1 MKRFFIIFV
10 ICFASLIGVF
20 AGVFGIKYLKGDFNP
35 VIINPED
42 ISFNSDIYEEV
53 DDFWVTIT
61 TTTEGVTITN
71 VNLSFAK
78 GIKTNTY
85 GEGYITDGVIV
96 IPKQAKIGIPF
107 KVELRKTDDAEADG
121 LPWIKGGISNIVAKS
136 ECETTP
142 QDTATIYVDVPV
154 YKTELVVFAGD
165 GQVEATSSYT
175 SALKY
180 IEGQSALTK
189 PTQKALNAGDTFY
202 VGIKYYPERS
212 AYKYS
217 KMSSSNVLVAYNE
230 QILAKLEEL
239 DLTQEYASKFET
251 LNDLFT
257 VDQTAKTISIEE
269 LMQAYLDIVDLSK
282 ASNATKVGQFN
293 QFLQTLIQEQFEK
306 NLKYY
311 TFEES
316 ASNERT
322 YLTKL
327 SRVNGTNLYKVQATT
342 DSILLQS
349 GATANIYAYTFTNS
363 KLEQSTFN
371 AVGNNYINLLSTL
384 ENLYTEN
391 GLGVANKKVD
401 KPQLAINIVDVDVD
415 KITINGEIEDFS
427 ISKVHTI
434 YLAKQGTNTATTSY
448 LGLNLSNSNV
458 PAVNLQNKLSNVG
471 IRFEKRRSTNEWE
484 TADEIK
490 FVDSENYTQVTYD
503 GKTYYLPL
511 GSAVGYMNTYWQIYS
526 DTYLAI
532 DTRAVI
538 VCFKG
543 DLTGEILS
551 DQVVLSQDSPVFKLT
566 DPSQNEKT
574 VQWTDTTPL
583 TLNIVNITDTI
594 DMSVVETTSGEESLK
609 NVSYN
614 TEIDLSNYVN
624 IPVENFY
631 RTYKFF
637 LYSDDTEQETGD
649 PISNYFYVV
658 GNSSKQYQFYG
669 ATKNL
674 YELDGNILK
683 LKSSEWPE
691 NYSVKVIFATIK
703 TDALRQPILTPVY
716 GEDGETIL
724 DYHYTF
730 AKYSAVE
737 DNYVKNLSAITINF
751 VGSIKTLSGVVSNA
765 LRENSIKDDVAGKAQ
780 DGLFKVAQ
788 KANNALIVTVQNNG
802 DDATLVKSAIDN
814 GDLRIE
820 ARAGKSGANN
830 FITFTT
836 EYLAGENYFL
846 ISTNGNLEE
855 DVLVRLYL
863 VYNVDGEE
871 YLFPVVINDTAV
883 GNAGTYHELTIVK
896 DTSAVANF
904 NFFTASGVVSVD
916 EISYIKVVTDYEKN
930 PDNSPNTSKFK
941 KSYYAYFKD
950 TTKEMVEINIIDT
963 TSNKILVEVIDFL
976 GNTSSK
982 ITNWYLT
989 SSNQSVVTISD
1000 NQKLNFIG
1008 VCDEINP
1015 VTISLFIASGVLQQ
1029 TVNFVVNETG
1039 YASKVVANQDTINEF
1054 VIFDEEVDKNKIYN
1068 FTKQTIAV
1076 NVNTSEVFQ
1085 IDNVLRIFYKL
1096 NQEQEIANQLPMLVY
1111 LANADSLKRLQKISS
1126 ETDFVN
1132 KLVDKA
1138 DSEFHFEK
1146 NNITTIKL
1154 SKDLGTVVSIELL
1167 FVCQELGI
1175 TQEVTLKFNQNISI
1189 TDVSITN
1196 VATGNNV
1203 VVGASVYQIY
1213 AGIDYKVEITSNATK
1228 LLWYYD
1234 GQTENFNEINEY
1246 SFIFYLQDGSLSQ
1259 QKIHITNVADGLPT
1273 DGDLNYILEFNVQ
1286 NNIML
1291 KHQTKQQKSLTGNKL
1306 TLEFT
1311 EIFERRTALTQQ
1323 QMLEGGYTINPNLAT
1338 YCMLG
1343 EITFDFDTKYAS
1355 DNAKINTIEDVV
1367 TNVTISPETKQLII
1381 TFKEFRDKLDI
1392 VIYIKC
1398 NGEIVGD
1405 ALKLTIIPQN
1415 QLRPENP
1422 ETKRIVTNYNGEK
1435 AIVVSNGQTVKST
1448 STNLFSSLFNEG
1460 TVVDCDS
1467 TFYDTY
1473 TTTDSGITK
1482 VVFSGNTLFENTG
1495 KYVSVTKEGISTY
1508 YVVIISKLAFPFV
1521 EFTNNDA
1528 ETINYNDVDIYNL
1541 FVETSNLLEYYQ
1553 NNDIASFIPTVPEDE
1568 TEAKLLLVNTES
1580 DTNAVFKLKPITGAI
1595 YNKVNFNSVLGS
1607 IEVLQGSLS
1616 ANSYASINA
1625 VTADNENG
1633 SIYLNVN
1640 PVGEDVYLK
1649 VVMYILPNG
1658 SMTYYEIPVVVKL
1671 EVSQILHIN
1680 YAFSGKQDSSAN
1692 PYYGSDNYD
1701 KKIMLENAS
1710 TFEEDF
1716 KYMEYL
1722 SFDINGKASL
1732 DLINKN
1738 YNRFVV
1744 YKGATLD
1751 TNYDDGFK
1759 FEIVKVSK
1767 NYSGV
1772 WSYIDTAQMLKYA
1785 NFENNMLT
1793 STSGLITINNVGD
1806 GTAYR
1811 VKIKVTTSGGAV
1823 SYYYLSVGEQIPMT
1837 LNRQKD
1843 TTNVSV
1849 GSYDMITVSANDV
1862 LLIGGGKEGDYAY
1875 ATVSPMYYYYITNAT
1890 YNKELQ
1896 FRLFDSDGN
1905 AVYNSEE
1912 IAKYILIDKNKLTIK
1927 VQPVGANF
1935 KIQIYT
1941 SYGELTMVNI
1951 TVKQSVNINLT
1962 NNTIYSGTK
1971 YSSYS
1976 DIINATPASGAESI
1990 GRIQIMSVQKV
2001 GASLSNNLF
2010 ECSDGF
2016 VFAHIPAGQ
2025 TKTFDMCLAIEIK
2038 INTDTFTVQ
2047 HTFNSVSV
2055 TPRIVAKTFD
2065 NGFYRD
2071 DTATELTTYVESDGY
2086 IDISN
2091 NLWGQMFE
2099 DQKRKVDNPTSS
2111 GIDLANEDNLK
2122 FFIEGVDCTANVKN
2136 TSIQW
2141 TITNAL
2147 IDEDIRNWS
2156 FVIKD
2161 ISGQVLA
2168 QSYAKITIKPQYDV
2182 AINYPTVVDS
2192 TSENVVLLNCEYVQ
2206 NGSEV
2211 DFSTANFASSLARIV
2226 VQKANSG
2233 TYSEYND
2240 YVIVYEG
2247 AGGIYND
2254 KVALSDKRVSF
2265 SFDASDF
2272 NNKTEIECRFDV
2284 VIGEKTYAT
2293 YVVKVLKDSPFSL
2306 DADYL
2311 DNITFGYGSES
2322 TDLFKTVDV
2331 YVTLPGGFTLGQKVD
2346 LYVGN
2351 GIKIAQSI
2359 YYKEGDI
2366 YHALLK
2372 VTDYQKDL
2380 KVYICLADSMVV
2392 GSDAECTKVE
2402 FKVRATLKY
2411 QGYQVQYK
2419 HYDSVM
2425 GDAELTQIAGTPVNN
2440 VYSYSAKVAKGSNL
2454 SIVSSDNVV
2463 EGVYVDYIFDI
2474 SIDDSHTTQDK
2485 ALILNA
2491 NEVENGQSFVTLF
2504 GVKDAMG
2511 NKFWYNQLGNTK
2523 NTTLRVRDIGGSIEC
2538 LPVYPQTIEETF
2550 VFDYLMKPLGAKND
2564 GTLCELTFKYT
2575 YDDKIYEKVLYVK
2588 VISDIEFEVY
2598 NNDGTTT
2605 PNSKSNPLKIN
2616 SGADDIL
2623 FVSAAQ
2629 TKYIYAYSKYAKEPT
2644 NLAQQLIL
2652 TVEKLTESATDFI
2665 TIRKQTSPL
2674 SLMID
2679 VMKDAEFGNKT
2690 IHITLKDNY
2699 GYKIDYYIE
2708 LVASIN
2714 VTSYTVDAGK
2724 VFEGKSISVYNKNK
2738 ADGKETTGA
2747 VAVTLNKGADKD
2759 TSTDIIIYEASFW
2772 YKGKTEYNSSVINN
2786 VTASKISFKFL
2797 PDTIWDTSK
2806 NNGISNGLSFTGSL
2820 HIVIGINTS
2829 STERYSFD
2837 VDFTIYKKYKFDLSA
2852 ENTFIREDVDVNLAH
2867 FIDVYDYSQDTYLG
2881 KPEIEENE
2889 QLKIKLTLNQNG
2901 SETVS
2906 GATQD
2911 LLASSSK
2918 LLYTHI
2924 TEAINEF
2931 NGSTTIREQE
2941 QALSKLSKYGIW
2953 PNSYTDGGVITI
2965 TSGTDVK
2972 AMFESGL
2979 YNGYLLVNKQ
2989 NKYCIYDVSGN
3000 LIVLP
3005 DEITS
3010 DYKMYDANGNEV
3022 MKKTLAFEN
3031 LNVYLNIEAVHKTN
3045 NSKTSSLV
3053 FSTIEKV
3060 DGKYSI
3066 NYRLKLGANSDKFSA
3081 GVTTQDYYFNVWL
3094 CDITDSAIRNKTRV
3108 ATTIA
3113 GDLGAS
3119 NAVNNQQLT
3128 AIQTSTLYQVSITN
3142 GNSSTSSGE
3151 GASSDEQISLAF
3163 TVGNNNNVVYVINSY
3178 FTSDSEQTSNINA
3191 GKHDF
3196 DLFNGTYTGLKYEMV
3211 DGSWLHTA
3219 GSFSVDF
3226 EGNTVSLFTGKI
3238 NTITYVNGLSDVDV
3252 LKAKNILKATYIV
3265 EGETRSSDLSYRGSL
3280 VGSTFDYNSKNQI
3293 HYQTRTIKDVE
3304 ILYKDYGNDE
3314 ENPVNANAKEKKDL
3328 QVYLTLK
3335 YTGVNSE
3342 NAYVG
3347 STIHYVYLNNLGTS
3361 AIDENG
3367 AVASTVTVA
3376 FNSTDDNY
3384 WAKGFELKTG
3394 VGVANILA
3402 MSEDKTFVG
3411 SNDEVANVNSLS
3423 FEVGRLI
3430 GASGDVITSSL
3441 FDIDS
3446 VSGAITL
3453 KQGFILNSYYVS
3465 IIIKCKYQGSTEPK
3479 QIGEVYLA
3487 FVNVLSMDIYG
3498 IGNNKF
3504 KLNISQLVETGTTI
3518 TAEQV
3523 KLEGS
3528 VTSSVYKNGEDWYA
3542 EFDNANGTIQDGQFM
3557 LTVGDTSRYVYLTK
3571 HEISVA
3577 GGEINLYK
3585 IDSTNYAFYGDNIL
3599 ICSNNETLSAN
3610 EKHSLGE
3617 EISAITIYTSDWTE
3631 IANGSYQ
3638 SGDGIYLFTSLSTTI
3653 TSGGKYYIG
3662 SDNSYCEVI
3671 INTVNRYIDGLS
3683 LTIDATNGNY
3693 FDLTDKKLHSA
3704 SSSDQDLYNLLNNG
3718 CTSIKIGENI
3728 VEITTIGDKKV
3739 ISFAGTLE
3747 TNYNVFSFIDKDG
3760 DLQQYLVY
3768 ISH

>member
-10 ICFASLIGVF
+10 ICFSSLIGVF

-42 ISFNSDIYEEV
+42 ISFNSDVYEEV
-53 DDFWVTIT
+53 DDFLVTIT
-61 TTTEGVTITN
+61 TTTEGVTVTN

-78 GIKTNTY
+78 GTKTNTY

-96 IPKQAKIGIPF
+96 IPKQVQIGVPF
-107 KVELRKTDDAEADG
+107 KIELRKTDDAETDG
-121 LPWIKGGISNIVAKS
+121 LSWIKGGISNIVAKS

-165 GQVEATSSYT
+165 GQVETTSSYT

-180 IEGQSALTK
+180 IEGQSSLTK

-217 KMSSSNVLVAYNE
+217 KMSSTNILVEYNE

-239 DLTQEYASKFET
+239 GLTQEYASKFEA

-257 VDQTAKTISIEE
+257 TDQTAKTISIDE
-269 LMQAYLDIVDLSK
+269 LMNAYLDIVDMTNV
-282 ASNATKVGQFN
+282 SNATKVGQFN
-293 QFLQTLIQEQFEK
+293 QFLQELIQEQFEN

-327 SRVNGTNLYKVQATT
+327 SRVSGTNLYKVQATT

-371 AVGNNYINLLSTL
+371 AVGNNYTNLLSTL
-384 ENLYTEN
+384 ENLYTES
-391 GLGVANKKVD
+391 GLDVANKQVD
-401 KPQLAINIVDVDVD
+401 KPQLAIDIVDVDVD
-415 KITINGEIEDFS
+415 QITINGEIEDFS

-471 IRFEKRRSTNEWE
+471 IRFEKRKSTNEWE
-484 TADEIK
+484 PANEIQ
-490 FVDSENYTQVTYD
+490 FVDAENYTQVTYD
-503 GKTYYLPL
+503 GNTYYLPL
-511 GSAVGYMNTYWQIYS
+511 GSSVGYMNTYWQIYS

-543 DLTGEILS
+543 DLSSEILA
-551 DQVVLSQDSPVFKLT
+551 DQVVSAQDSPVFKLT

-583 TLNIVNITDTI
+583 TLNIVNITNTI
-594 DMSVVETTSGEESLK
+594 DMSVVETTDGEETLK

-614 TEIDLSNYVN
+614 TEIDLSEYIN
-624 IPVENFY
+624 IPTENFY
-631 RTYKFF
+631 QSYKFF
-637 LYSDDTEQETGD
+637 LYSDDTDEEKAD
-649 PISNYFYVV
+649 PISKYFYVV
-658 GNSSKQYQFYG
+658 GNTSKQYQFYG

-703 TDALRQPILTPVY
+703 TDALRQPILTPIY
-716 GEDGETIL
+716 GEDGETIT
-724 DYHYTF
+724 DYNYTF

-788 KANNALIVTVQNNG
+788 NSSNALIVTIQNQT
-802 DDATLVKSAIDN
+802 DDASLVKSAIDN
-814 GDLRIE
+814 GSLRIE

-871 YLFPVVINDTAV
+871 YLFPVVINDTVA
-883 GNAGTYHELTIVK
+883 GGAGTYHELTIVK

-904 NFFTASGVVSVD
+904 NFFSASGVVPAD

-930 PDNSPNTSKFK
+930 PDGSANTSKFK

-950 TTKEMVEINIIDT
+950 TAKEMVEINIIDT

-989 SSNQSVVTISD
+989 SSNQSVITISD

-1008 VCDEINP
+1008 ICDEINP
-1015 VTISLFIASGVLQQ
+1015 VTVSLFIANAVLQQ
-1029 TVNFVVNETG
+1029 TINFVVNETG
-1039 YASKVVANQDTINEF
+1039 YASKVVANQDTINEV
-1054 VIFDEEVDKNKIYN
+1054 VIFDEEIDKNKVYN

-1076 NVNTSEVFQ
+1076 NVNTSEVFS

-1096 NQEQEIANQLPMLVY
+1096 NKEQEIANQLPMLVY

-1126 ETDFVN
+1126 ESDFVN
-1132 KLVDKA
+1132 QLVDRA
-1138 DSEFHFEK
+1138 DSEFYFEK
-1146 NNITTIKL
+1146 NNIETIKL

-1167 FVCQELGI
+1167 FVCSELGI

-1196 VATGNNV
+1196 VATQNNV
-1203 VVGASVYQIY
+1203 IVGSSVYQIY

-1228 LLWYYD
+1228 LYWYYD
-1234 GQTENFNEINEY
+1234 GQTENFTEINDY

-1259 QKIHITNVADGLPT
+1259 QKIHITNVSDNLPT

-1291 KHQTKQQKSLTGNKL
+1291 KNQSKQQKALTGNKL
-1306 TLEFT
+1306 ELEFT
-1311 EIFERRTALTQQ
+1311 EIFERNTALSEQ
-1323 QMLEGGYTINPNLAT
+1323 QMLDGGYTINPNLAT

-1343 EITFDFDTKYAS
+1343 EITFDYDTKYAS
-1355 DNAKINTIEDVV
+1355 DNAKINTIEDV
-1367 TNVTISPETKQLII
+1367 TTSTTIAPETKKLVI

-1405 ALKLTIIPQN
+1405 AIRLTIVPQN
-1415 QLRPENP
+1415 QLRQENA
-1422 ETKRIVTNYNGEK
+1422 ETKRVVTNYNGEK

-1460 TVVDCDS
+1460 VVVDCDS

-1495 KYVSVTKEGISTY
+1495 KYVSVTKDGISTY
-1508 YVVIISKLAFPFV
+1508 YVIIISKLAFPFV

-1553 NNDIASFIPTVPEDE
+1553 SNDIASFVPTIAEDE
-1568 TEAKLLLVNTES
+1568 TEAKLLLVNTDS
-1580 DTNAVFKLKPITGAI
+1580 DTNAVFKLKPLTGTI
-1595 YNKVNFNSVLGS
+1595 YNKVNFNAVLGS

-1633 SIYLNVN
+1633 SVYLNVN

-1649 VVMYILPNG
+1649 VVMNILPNG

-1680 YAFSGKQDSSAN
+1680 YAFSGKQDDSSN
-1692 PYYGSDNYD
+1692 QYYGSDNYD
-1701 KKIMLENAS
+1701 KTIMLENAS
-1710 TFEEDF
+1710 TFEENF

-1722 SFDINGKASL
+1722 SFDVNGKASV
-1732 DLINKN
+1732 DLTNAN

-1744 YKGATLD
+1744 YKGATID
-1751 TNYDDGFK
+1751 TNYDDGFN
-1759 FEIVKVSK
+1759 FEIVRVSK
-1767 NYSGV
+1767 NVNGV
-1772 WSYIDTAQMLKYA
+1772 WSYVEATQMLKYA
-1785 NFENNMLT
+1785 NFDNNMLT
-1793 STSGLITINNVGD
+1793 STNGYITITNVGD

-1849 GSYDMITVSANDV
+1849 GSYDTITVSANDV
-1862 LLIGGGKEGDYAY
+1862 LLIGGGKENDYSY
-1875 ATVSPMYYYYITNAT
+1875 SEVSPLYYYYISNSS

-1896 FRLFDSDGN
+1896 FRLFDANGNIISD
-1905 AVYNSEE
+1905 SEE
-1912 IAKYILIDKNKLTIK
+1912 IAKYILIDNNKLTIK

-1941 SYGELTMVNI
+1941 SYGELTMVNV

-1962 NNTIYSGTK
+1962 NQTIYSGTK
-1971 YSSYS
+1971 YTSYS

-1990 GRIQIMSVQKV
+1990 GRIQIMNVQKV
-2001 GASLSNNLF
+2001 GSSLSNDLF
-2010 ECSDGF
+2010 ECTDGF

-2025 TKTFDMCLAIEIK
+2025 VKTFDMCLAIEIK

-2047 HTFNSVSV
+2047 HTFSSVSV
-2055 TPRIVAKTFD
+2055 TPRIVSKTFD

-2099 DQKRKVDNPTSS
+2099 DQKRKAENPTSA
-2111 GIDLANEDNLK
+2111 GIDLANEDNLR
-2122 FFIEGVDCTANVKN
+2122 FFIEGVDKTTEVKN

-2141 TITNAL
+2141 LITNAL

-2182 AINYPTVVDS
+2182 SINYPTVVDA

-2247 AGGIYND
+2247 ASGEYSS

-2272 NNKTEIECRFDV
+2272 TNKTEIECRFNV

-2293 YVVKVLKDSPFSL
+2293 YVIKVLKDSPFSL

-2311 DNITFGYGSES
+2311 DNVTFGYGSES
-2322 TDLFKTVDV
+2322 ADLFKTVDV
-2331 YVTLPGGFTLGQKVD
+2331 YVKLPAGFTLGQKVD

-2351 GIKIAQSI
+2351 GTKIAQSI
-2359 YYKEGDI
+2359 YYREGDN

-2380 KVYICLADSMVV
+2380 KVYICLADSMVI
-2392 GSDAECTKVE
+2392 GSDAECTDVE
-2402 FKVRATLKY
+2402 FKVRASLKY

-2419 HYDSVM
+2419 HYDAVM
-2425 GDAELTQIAGTPVNN
+2425 GDAELTQIGSAPVNN

-2463 EGVYVDYIFDI
+2463 EGVYVDYVFDV

-2491 NEVENGQSFVTLF
+2491 NEVESGQSFVTLF
-2504 GVKDAMG
+2504 GVKDATG

-2523 NTTLRVRDIGGSIEC
+2523 NTTLKVRDIGGSIEC

-2623 FVSAAQ
+2623 FVSVAQ

-2665 TIRKQTSPL
+2665 TIRKQTNPL

-2679 VMKDAEFGNKT
+2679 VMQDAEFGNKT

-2699 GYKIDYYIE
+2699 GFKIDYYIE
-2708 LVASIN
+2708 LVATTN

-2738 ADGKETTGA
+2738 ADGRETTGA
-2747 VAVTLNKGADKD
+2747 IAVTLNKGSDKD
-2759 TSTDIIIYEASFW
+2759 ISTDIIIYEATFW
-2772 YKGKTEYNSSVINN
+2772 YKGKTEYSASVING
-2786 VTASKISFKFL
+2786 VTTSKISFKFL

-2820 HIVIGINTS
+2820 HIVIGINPS

-2852 ENTFIREDVDVNLAH
+2852 ENTYIREDVDVNLAH

-2889 QLKIKLTLNQNG
+2889 QLKIKLTLNQSG

-2911 LLASSSK
+2911 LLANSST
-2918 LLYTHI
+2918 LLYKYI
-2924 TEAINEF
+2924 EARLEEF
-2931 NGSTTIREQE
+2931 NSSTTITEQE
-2941 QALSKLSKYGIW
+2941 RALSQLSSYGIW
-2953 PNSYTDGGVITI
+2953 PNSYTYDNDNRIKI
-2965 TSGTDVK
+2965 TSGTNLSE
-2972 AMFESGL
+2972 MFESGL
-2979 YNGYLLVNKQ
+2979 YNGYLLKNAQ
-2989 NKYCIYDVSGN
+2989 GKYCIYDSAGT
-3000 LIVLP
+3000 LIELP
-3005 DEITS
+3005 DPIDG
-3010 DYKMYDANGNEV
+3010 DYYLYDSNKNPV
-3022 MKKTLAFEN
+3022 IKKTLTFEN
-3031 LNVYLNIEAVHKTN
+3031 LNIYLNIEAVHKTN
-3045 NSKTSSLV
+3045 NSKTSVLV
-3053 FSTIEKV
+3053 FTTIEQTEGV
-3060 DGKYSI
+3060 YTVS
-3066 NYRLKLGANSDKFSA
+3066 YRLKLGANSDKFSA

-3094 CDITDSAIRNKTRV
+3094 CSTTESAIRNKTRV
-3108 ATTIA
+3108 ATTITA
-3113 GDLGAS
+3113 DLGSS

-3128 AIQTSTLYQVSITN
+3128 AIQTSTLYQVSIAN
-3142 GNSSTSSGE
+3142 GNSSSDSGAGTGTE
-3151 GASSDEQISLAF
+3151 EQISLAF
-3163 TVGNNNNVVYVINSY
+3163 TVGNNNNVVYVINRY
-3178 FTSDSEQTSNINA
+3178 YASDSGQTSNINT
-3191 GKHDF
+3191 GKHNF
-3196 DLFNGTYTGLKYEMV
+3196 DLFNGTYTGLKYELV
-3211 DGSWLHTA
+3211 EDSWQQTA
-3219 GSFSVDF
+3219 VSFYIDF
-3226 EGNTVSLFTGKI
+3226 EGNTVSLFTGII
-3238 NTITYVNGLSDVDV
+3238 NTITYVNGLSDNDV
-3252 LKAKNILKATYIV
+3252 LKAKNILKATYIL
-3265 EGETRSSDLSYRGSL
+3265 ESETRSADLSYRGSL
-3280 VGSTFDYNSKNQI
+3280 SGNTFDYNSKYQI

-3304 ILYKDYGNDE
+3304 ILYKDYGVDE
-3314 ENPVNANAKEKKDL
+3314 ENPVNVNAKETKDL

-3335 YTGVNSE
+3335 YTGVNTE

-3347 STIHYVYLNNLGTS
+3347 TSMHYVYLNNLGSS
-3361 AIDENG
+3361 AVDENG
-3367 AVASTVTVA
+3367 AVASTITVP
-3376 FNSTDDNY
+3376 FNSTDGNY
-3384 WAKGFELKTG
+3384 WANGFELNTG

-3402 MSEDKTFVG
+3402 MNEDKTFVG
-3411 SNDEVANVNSLS
+3411 SNNEIANINSLS

-3430 GASGDVITSSL
+3430 GASGDVVTASL

-3446 VSGAITL
+3446 VSGVITL
-3453 KQGFILNSYYVS
+3453 KQGFVLNSYYVS
-3465 IIIKCKYQGSTEPK
+3465 IIVKCKYQGSTEPK
-3479 QIGEVYLA
+3479 QIGEIYLA

-3498 IGNNKF
+3498 IGDNMF
-3504 KLNISQLVETGTTI
+3504 KLNISQLVATDATI

-3523 KLEGS
+3523 KLEGA

-3542 EFDNANGTIQDGQFM
+3542 EFNNANGTIIDGQFM
-3557 LTVGDTSRYVYLTK
+3557 LTVGETSRYVYLTK
-3571 HEISVA
+3571 HEISIA

-3585 IDSTNYAFYGDNIL
+3585 IDSSNYAFYGDDIL
-3599 ICSNNETLSAN
+3599 ICSHNEMLTAN
-3610 EKHSLGE
+3610 ELYSRGE
-3617 EISAITIYTSDWTE
+3617 DVSPVTIYRSDWQE
-3631 IANGSYQ
+3631 ITNGSYQ
-3638 SGDGIYLFTSLSTTI
+3638 NTSGIYLFTTMSTAMSTG
-3653 TSGGKYYIG
+3653 TYYIG
-3662 SDNSYCEVI
+3662 SDNSYCKVT
-3671 INTVNRYIDGLS
+3671 INTVNRYIDNLS
-3683 LTIDATNGNY
+3683 LTTDSTYGNY
-3693 FDLTDKKLHSA
+3693 IELTDKKLHSEA
-3704 SSSDQDLYNLLNNG
+3704 TTDKDLYNLLKNSTN
-3718 CTSIKIGENI
+3718 IKIGKTP
-3728 VEITTIGDKKV
+3728 VEIRTIGDKNV
-3739 ISFAGTLE
+3739 ILFEGTLE
-3747 TNYNVFSFIDKDG
+3747 TKYNVLSFIDEDNNS
-3760 DLQQYLVY
+3760 QQYLVY
-3768 ISH
+3768 IG